1 MTPNGGKM
9 SEPAADKLTLG
20 QVSVNR
26 DAFDLDLRMN
36 DGYQAY
42 SAELLRLALLVLT
55 GLSAVW
61 LKVYLPEEHT
71 RVVPLRMSIL
81 FLSAFASAALSA
93 GAALLHRYA
102 SSDSLAYHLA
112 ALRHRARNRPAQG
125 SKPSDVSL
133 AEKEERHGNI
143 RFKWSS
149 RLLASSGALLFVG
162 LLLFCLALAS
172 FMF

>member
-1 MTPNGGKM
+1 M

-26 DAFDLDLRMN
+26 DAFDLDLRIN
-36 DGYQAY
+36 DGYQTY

-61 LKVYLPEEHT
+61 LKVYLPNGHT
-71 RVVPLRMSIL
+71 PAVPLRMSIL

-93 GAALLHRYA
+93 GAALMHRYT
-102 SSDSLAYHLA
+102 SSDSLAYHLT
-112 ALRHRARNRPAQG
+112 ALRHRARNRPAQD
-125 SKPSDVSL
+125 SKLSDVSI
-133 AEKEERHGNI
+133 AEKEERQRNI
-143 RFKWSS
+143 RFKWSL
-149 RLLASSGALLFVG
+149 RLLQSSGALLFVG

>member
-9 SEPAADKLTLG
+9 SEPAADRLTLG

-36 DGYQAY
+36 DSYQAY

-61 LKVYLPEEHT
+61 LKVYLPEHT

-93 GAALLHRYA
+93 GAALMHRYT

-112 ALRHRARNRPAQG
+112 ALRLRARNRPAQG
-125 SKPSDVSL
+125 SKPSDVSF
-133 AEKEERHGNI
+133 AEKEERQRNI

-149 RLLASSGALLFVG
+149 RLLASSSTLLFVG